1 MNKSLR
7 LLAAAALLAAVP
19 VAYANGQTCASA
31 CSATKTTKAGATCSA
46 TTAVAAKTDACCA
59 SQTQQVVLK
68 VKESACSE
76 ATTGFSMAVAKLDGI
91 KAVDTCG
98 QSHMTKISYDGSK
111 VCTSKIFATLKTA
124 GYHVEA
130 QRVSLAVA
138 GLNEGSCSASVSKI
152 FTSVQGVTK
161 ADVCT
166 SSKHAVVEFNPELVS
181 VDKLLAAASSA
192 GYSASPEVN

>member
-19 VAYANGQTCASA
+19 VAYADGQTCASA

-46 TTAVAAKTDACCA
+46 TTVAAKTDACCA
-59 SQTQQVVLK
+59 SKTQQVVLK
-68 VKESACSE
+68 VKESACSQ

-111 VCTSKIFATLKTA
+111 VCTSKILATLKQA

-138 GLNEGSCSASVSKI
+138 GLNEGSCTASVSKI

-161 ADVCT
+161 ADVC
-166 SSKHAVVEFNPELVS
+166 SGSKQAVVEFNPELVS
-181 VDKLLAAASSA
+181 VDKLIAAASAA
-192 GYSASPEVN
+192 GYTATPAVN